1 MLKRSSLQFG
11 HTLALAALA
20 SAALFMTAHRANA
33 ADPSP
38 AEAQSFAALDI
49 NHDGFI
55 DKREAVASPHLAK
68 VFDAADTNRD
78 GRLSP
83 QEYAKA
89 SSLTP

>member
-20 SAALFMTAHRANA
+20 SALFMTAHRANA

-38 AEAQSFAALDI
+38 VEAQSFAALDI
-49 NHDGFI
+49 NQDGFI